1 MGSPWSEWASTLT
14 SLPPSQF
21 SGGLLP
27 SKLAHGK
34 ELQLTQGSQPRLCL
48 QVGTRTGDKTTG
60 FSGTGL
66 DTCSSLGLQ
75 GWGVE
80 GSDGNKDPQVSEKT
94 VLSEGGGPCEA
105 CLPIMLSSPEGFA
118 WSIMTLATNSINSNS
133 CSVANG

>member
-1 MGSPWSEWASTLT
+1 MGFYPYL
-14 SLPPSQF
+14 LPPSQV

-34 ELQLTQGSQPRLCL
+34 EPQLTQGSQLRLCL
-48 QVGTRTGDKTTG
+48 QVGTRLSAGSTGDKTTG

-66 DTCSSLGLQ
+66 DTCSLLGLQ

-80 GSDGNKDPQVSEKT
+80 GSDGNKDPQVSKKT
-94 VLSEGGGPCEA
+94 VLIEGGGPCEA
-105 CLPIMLSSPEGFA
+105 CLPIMLSSPEGLA
-118 WSIMTLATNSINSNS
+118 WSIMALATNSINSNS